1 MQAQLAQSDSNKD
14 GKYKYKIV
22 FLGNQSVGKTSII
35 HRFIY
40 DSYDENY
47 QATIGIDFM
56 SQKMYVEEKTIILN
70 LWDTAGQERFKS
82 LIPSYIKDSAVA
94 IVCYDVTSRESFQS
108 VEKWIED
115 ARALRDDNVLL
126 ILTGNKADLKDQRA
140 VSFEEGHDYAQR
152 MNLLFFET
160 SAKTGMNV
168 KTLFNELAKKLTG
181 IETNPASNTNQED
194 RKAGFILGAETKKE
208 DSAAA
213 GQGSTKGAK
222 KRKKCC

>member
-1 MQAQLAQSDSNKD
+1 MSALASDQSNV

-40 DSYDENY
+40 DSFDESY

-56 SQKMYVEEKTIILN
+56 SQKMYVEDKIIILN

-94 IVCYDVTSRESFQS
+94 IVCYDVTSRESFVS
-108 VEKWIED
+108 VDKWIED
-115 ARALRDDNVLL
+115 AKALRDDDVLL
-126 ILTGNKADLKDQRA
+126 ILAGNKADLADRRQ
-140 VSFEEGHDYAQR
+140 VSFEEGQEYAQK
-152 MNLLFFET
+152 MNLLYFET
-160 SAKTGMNV
+160 SAKSGANI

-181 IETNPASNTNQED
+181 IETNPISNSDAPADGKGFVLGEEKD
-194 RKAGFILGAETKKE
+194 PGAGGDDKK
-208 DSAAA
+208 
-213 GQGSTKGAK
+213 GGK
-222 KRKKCC
+222 

>member
-1 MQAQLAQSDSNKD
+1 M
-14 GKYKYKIV
+14 
-22 FLGNQSVGKTSII
+22 GKTSII

-40 DSYDENY
+40 DSFDEAY

-56 SQKMYVEEKTIILN
+56 SQKMYVEDKIIILN

-108 VEKWIED
+108 IDKWIED
-115 ARALRDDNVLL
+115 ARALRDDDVLL
-126 ILTGNKADLKDQRA
+126 ILAGNKSDLGERRQ
-140 VSFEEGHDYAQR
+140 VSFEEGQEYAQR

-160 SAKTGMNV
+160 SAKNGQNI

-181 IETNPASNTNQED
+181 IETNPINNHEEKQG
-194 RKAGFILGAETKKE
+194 GFQLGETPA
-208 DSAAA
+208 DQAAA
-213 GQGSTKGAK
+213 TGEDDKGKGKK
-222 KRKKCC
+222 KRKGCC